1 MSRQIYL
8 KLPHRADFYTK
19 TTTVNAAGQR
29 TYTYSLAGTVK
40 VLFQSMS
47 SERRIVPYVDNVDE
61 VQIYLSYVDK
71 SLASYENRIQNII
84 DRYGNVI
91 EAGPLEVVN
100 VMHQLGYNG
109 KIRQILLNARKVVEN
124 A

>member
-19 TTTVNAAGQR
+19 TTTTNAAGQR
-29 TYTYSLAGTVK
+29 TYTYTLAGTVS
-40 VLFQSMS
+40 VFFQSMS
-47 SERRIVPYVDNVDE
+47 SERRIIPYVDNVDE
-61 VQIYLSYVDK
+61 MQVYLSYVDK
-71 SLASYENRIQNII
+71 SLASYENRIQNIV
-84 DRYGNVI
+84 DRFGNVI

-100 VMHQLGYNG
+100 VIYQTGFNG
-109 KIRQILLNARKVVEN
+109 KIRQVLLNARKVVEN